1 MPRWPGH
8 GHWAREGCGGEVLG
22 VGVSAREQL
31 AVAGVA
37 AGAADG
43 EGPEACRGSVSA
55 VDEEEGEEAVAER
68 RLRRI

>member
-1 MPRWPGH
+1 M
-8 GHWAREGCGGEVLG
+8 G